1 MGITKAVYYSE
12 NKLRLTQRSDGEN
25 TAQTKCKTKH
35 GSALAFKQRLSDWVG
50 SAWAFKTITA
60 IPKAIAKI
68 AARSWN
74 LKDHDDSSAR
84 AKEVTMAK
92 VIEFY
97 IPQNFRRATKWIPNA
112 QRGKIL
118 ELRPQTKKSA

>member
-12 NKLRLTQRSDGEN
+12 NKLRLTRRSDGEN

-35 GSALAFKQRLSDWVG
+35 GSALAFKERLHDWSG
-50 SAWAFKTITA
+50 SAWAFKKITA

-74 LKDHDDSSAR
+74 LEDHDDSSAR

-97 IPQNFRRATKWIPNA
+97 IPKNFRRPMKWVREL
-112 QRGKIL
+112 QCGRIL
-118 ELRPQTKKSA
+118 EFRAQTKKSA

>member
-12 NKLRLTQRSDGEN
+12 NKLRLTRRSDGEN

-50 SAWAFKTITA
+50 SAWAFQKITA

-74 LKDHDDSSAR
+74 LEDYDDSSAP

-97 IPQNFRRATKWIPNA
+97 VPQNFRRPTKWVPDA
-112 QRGKIL
+112 ERGKIL